1 MKILITASSE
11 DLNGQVDPRFG
22 RAPYYVIFD
31 SENPDAVQ
39 IVPNPNAAS
48 PSGAGIA
55 AAQYV
60 ASQGVSIVVSGAFGP
75 NASSVL
81 ASAGIQMVSAPSGVS
96 VKEAFE
102 MAIQGKLTQN
112 TQNTAPQAPYPPT
125 GGFGGPY
132 GGGFGGPGMGG
143 GFGRGGGF
151 GGGFGKGGG
160 FGRGRGG
167 RGGGFGRG
175 GRGGG
180 FGGGFGR
187 GW

>member
-1 MKILITASSE
+1 MKILVTASSE
-11 DLNGQVDPRFG
+11 DLKGQVDPRFG

-31 SENPDAVQ
+31 SENPDAVR
-39 IVPNPNAAS
+39 IIPNPNAAS

-60 ASQGVSIVVSGAFGP
+60 ASQGVNIVVSGAFGP

-81 ASAGIQMVSAPSGVS
+81 ASAGIRMVSAPAGVS
-96 VKEAFE
+96 VIEAFE
-102 MAIQGKLTQN
+102 MAVQGKLTQN
-112 TQNTAPQAPYPPT
+112 TQNSAPQPPYPPQ

-151 GGGFGKGGG
+151 GKGGG

-167 RGGGFGRG
+167 HGGGGFGRG

>member
-1 MKILITASSE
+1 MKILVTASSE
-11 DLNGQVDPRFG
+11 DLNGPVDPRFG
-22 RAPYYVIFD
+22 RAAYYVIFD

-39 IVPNPNAAS
+39 IIPNPNAAS

-60 ASQGVSIVVSGAFGP
+60 ASQGVNIVVSGSFGP

-81 ASAGIQMVSAPSGVS
+81 SGAGIQMVSAPSGMS
-96 VKEAFE
+96 VREAYE
-102 MAIQGKLTQN
+102 MALQGKLGA
-112 TQNTAPQAPYPPT
+112 APANPNGQMPPYPPQ
-125 GGFGGPY
+125 
-132 GGGFGGPGMGG
+132 GGFGGPGFGG
-143 GFGRGGGF
+143 GAGF
-151 GGGFGKGGG
+151 GGGFGGG

-167 RGGGFGRG
+167 GFGRGRGRGGGFGKGG
-175 GRGGG
+175 GRGQGGG